1 MAIMNAMPEHYIVTT
16 TTYPPGSPMPSG
28 RIRTEAATLEEA
40 RETALRIASKHEGN
54 TWSPAKHTAHM
65 ARHAREQRAALVAMA
80 LYPILFAAV
89 IFDALPYLRAM
100 LEATP

>member
-1 MAIMNAMPEHYIVTT
+1 MT
-16 TTYPPGSPMPSG
+16 
-28 RIRTEAATLEEA
+28 AADHA
-40 RETALRIASKHEGN
+40 
-54 TWSPAKHTAHM
+54 AHM

-100 LEATP
+100 LEATS

>member
-1 MAIMNAMPEHYIVTT
+1 MT
-16 TTYPPGSPMPSG
+16 
-28 RIRTEAATLEEA
+28 AAE
-40 RETALRIASKHEGN
+40 
-54 TWSPAKHTAHM
+54 HTAHM

>member
-54 TWSPAKHTAHM
+54 TWSPAM
-65 ARHAREQRAALVAMA
+65 LAACRDFSGEGTVG
-80 LYPILFAAV
+80 P
-89 IFDALPYLRAM
+89 LRDGTMIEVRPA
-100 LEATP
+100 